1 MRLLFLTK
9 TTAIFCL
16 LVVMNA
22 CSHTEKDS
30 STAQS
35 DGAQNLSLQEE
46 YQLGT
51 KVGSLVLGNYAPIES
66 QFNRYATTMARYLAM
81 YSTRPVLFK
90 GYRAS
95 LIDCSD
101 VAAISTP
108 GGFIFLSRPLVEAA
122 TNEDELAGVI
132 AHEIAH
138 IALRHG
144 EVSIR
149 RKAAAQ
155 KSRKETESLLD
166 DVTDL
171 ADIFLPA
178 ASDKD
183 AEKTLEQVKRDRET
197 YGKHVSDL
205 AEVMKVYKYNNNQE
219 YAADKMALDI
229 LLESGFDPQK
239 YANFLSRN
247 FSTADRI
254 KNSKKSPI
262 RMFETHPLDEDRVKR
277 IRTAIKGWKPGPGSR
292 SRDNRFAKFKALA
305 SKAH

>member
-1 MRLLFLTK
+1 
-9 TTAIFCL
+9 
-16 LVVMNA
+16 
-22 CSHTEKDS
+22 
-30 STAQS
+30 
-35 DGAQNLSLQEE
+35 
-46 YQLGT
+46 
-51 KVGSLVLGNYAPIES
+51 
-66 QFNRYATTMARYLAM
+66 MARYLAM